1 MIIKTYMSLIIFAVN
16 LPLWII
22 FYTKY
27 QRERKKDAADHD
39 KMMSDLFIKSK
50 MEVGNLFVY
59 SKEEIKL

>member
-1 MIIKTYMSLIIFAVN
+1 MSSEIIWIILFAVN

-22 FYTKY
+22 SHTKC

-50 MEVGNLFVY
+50 MEVGHLFVY
-59 SKEEIKL
+59 SKEEIEL